1 MNIRIFGISGHR
13 EISMPLEDLEVEE
26 LEVGREMVFAG
37 KIYEIR
43 SLTEMD
49 DHILMNVVIV
59 ME

>member
-1 MNIRIFGISGHR
+1 MDINIFGIVGHR
-13 EISMPLEDLEVEE
+13 EITMPLDQLEVEE
-26 LEVGREMVFAG
+26 LEVGRELVFDG

-49 DHILMNVVIV
+49 DYILMNVVVV